1 MNDVIIRALKTLV
14 QSAAGMAAAAALTA
28 IGSAAVITA
37 VDWKYV
43 AGSACLAAVVSVLM
57 NINKIYGGAE

>member
-1 MNDVIIRALKTLV
+1 MNDVIVRALKTLI

-37 VDWKYV
+37 VDWPYV
-43 AGSACLAAVVSVLM
+43 AGSAALAAVVSILM
-57 NINKIYGGAE
+57 NINKIYGGE